1 MVSDQ
6 MCGALLLS
14 CRGLFCL
21 TKLVLWGEAYRG
33 VTIFHNSFSLLAEL
47 LSAHPWICLHCSY
60 YSLVGLET
68 WSQMGGFLPC
78 ILTSDCSHHW
88 VSGACVHGC
97 LTNMELLV
105 QVTKEGSSRPPLF
118 LGR

>member
-1 MVSDQ
+1 M
-6 MCGALLLS
+6 
-14 CRGLFCL
+14 
-21 TKLVLWGEAYRG
+21 GEAYRG

-68 WSQMGGFLPC
+68 WSQLGGFLPC
-78 ILTSDCSHHW
+78 LLTSNCSHHW

-105 QVTKEGSSRPPLF
+105 QGHQGGQLQATFV
-118 LGR
+118 LGEVDAARVGRLGKA